1 MRGSGPS
8 SGDMAAL
15 VLALVLSAS
24 MAAAQDTCDVV
35 FQLDDP
41 GPVFGFAF
49 GVDYS
54 AAGGNFVGSG
64 WSGDLDVRSGP
75 PVACTLLPV
84 ELQSAGSFTSLFY
97 DDETGTLSQFITTR
111 FTTSDAGLSGPL
123 ALSSCVFALD
133 SGFPC
138 PNPAS
143 FTIVEHGF
151 PLESLL
157 LEFLGPP
164 EIVAISVAS
173 VTPRTPVCGDGF
185 LEGIEECDDGGVA
198 DGDCC
203 SSSCL
208 LDPPGTP
215 CPDASVCTSEE
226 TCDGAGVCV
235 IGSVLACDDGVLCS
249 YDFCDPIE
257 GCLSKVR
264 PTPDHPCNHH
274 ALRSKFLI
282 HDRDND
288 SQNKLQFSVETYAIH
303 TAASDLGDPT
313 ATTAYA
319 LCIFDS
325 TAGMPALVDRIDL
338 PIGPPW
344 RLHRGAFSYSDQSGS
359 INGIQRIRLRE
370 RPGKTRLRLKA
381 RGQNL
386 SFAGPA
392 TSESYFD
399 QEPSVTIQFQNS
411 VGGCWSAEY
420 RKGNTKRSTRTRFK
434 ARGK

>member
-1 MRGSGPS
+1 MRGSRPS
-8 SGDMAAL
+8 SGEMAAL

-49 GVDYS
+49 GAGYS

-64 WSGDLDVRSGP
+64 FSGELDDRIGP

-84 ELQSAGSFTSLFY
+84 ELQPAEPFDPLFY
-97 DDETGTLSQFITTR
+97 DDETGTLSQFIT
-111 FTTSDAGLSGPL
+111 SDAGLSGPL
-123 ALSSCVFALD
+123 AVSSCVFALD

-138 PNPAS
+138 PDPAN

-151 PLESLL
+151 SLSFLL
-157 LEFLGPP
+157 LELLGPP
-164 EIVAISVAS
+164 EIAAISVAS

-208 LDPPGTP
+208 LDPPDTP
-215 CPDASVCTSEE
+215 CPDASVCTSQE

-257 GCLSKVR
+257 GCLSEVR
-264 PTPDHPCNHH
+264 PTLRDACNDFDR
-274 ALRSKFLI
+274 RSNFRI
-282 HDRDND
+282 HDRSGD
-288 SQNKLQFSVETYAIH
+288 SRDMLKIRLKSHTTRFSAN
-303 TAASDLGDPT
+303 DLGDPT
-313 ATTAYA
+313 TTTDYA

-325 TAGMPALVDRIDL
+325 LADVPVLVDQIDV
-338 PIGPPW
+338 PAGPPW
-344 RLHRGAFSYSDQSGS
+344 LGGNGVFSYTDKSGS
-359 INGIQRIRLRE
+359 AGGVQQIRLKE
-370 RPGKTRLRLKA
+370 LPQDTLLRLKA
-381 RGQNL
+381 LGQNL
-386 SFAGPA
+386 SLPGPA
-392 TSESYFD
+392 TSASYFD

-420 RKGNTKRSTRTRFK
+420 RKSDTKRSTRTRFK